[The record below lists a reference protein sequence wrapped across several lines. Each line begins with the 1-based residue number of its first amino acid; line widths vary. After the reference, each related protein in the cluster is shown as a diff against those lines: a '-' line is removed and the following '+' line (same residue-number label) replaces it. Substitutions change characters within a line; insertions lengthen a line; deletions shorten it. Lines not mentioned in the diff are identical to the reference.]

1 MPSPILTPRR
11 EFLKTS
17 ATAIVLSTLGTHFL
31 RADETTLDPVLRQLI
46 QANDESVP
54 PLLAQQESRLGH
66 RWIGGLPDKH
76 GMHTVGVTNLMLSK
90 LAAAACSPSSKYFKS
105 EALLAPMRAGIRYL
119 LAAQHPDGTIDY
131 YETNF
136 HSPPDLA
143 FNLEIAC
150 PTCLGLR
157 ASGVP
162 ALVALSDELGVFIT
176 RAAIAIAQ
184 GGIHTPNHRWVVCSA
199 LAWAHTVHPHPSYVA
214 RIDQW
219 LAEEID
225 LDPDGQY
232 TEKSTT
238 VYSAIVD
245 RALITVARLLNRPEL
260 YAPVRKNLEMMFYY
274 VHPDGEVVTEASRR
288 QDRNQRTTMERYYYA
303 YRTLAL
309 LDGNGRFA
317 AMCQQIERGASP
329 SHPGELADY
338 LAEPA
343 FGRPLPPAI
352 PLPTDYAKL
361 FTYSSLARI
370 RRGQASGT
378 ILGNNTTLFSFH
390 KGAAILDAM
399 RLATAFFGKGQFTSE
414 TLEVINGRYILRQ
427 VLDGPYFQ
435 PLTKAQISAGEHTKM
450 APNGTLSN
458 HSRALRAR
466 SNVQSLEAVISIG
479 ESAGKFD
486 LAISVHGTDEV
497 PVVIELVFRHGGV
510 LQGVEP
516 IPNMT
521 DAFMLRQN
529 TGRYVSGPDT
539 IEFGPGQ
546 ADHHYTQV
554 RGALPKAEG
563 SSVYLTGMT
572 PFDFTLKIS

>member
-1 MPSPILTPRR
+1 MPTPRR
-11 EFLKTS
+11 DFLKTS
-17 ATAIVLSTLGTHFL
+17 AAAMLLTTLGAQIL
-31 RADETTLDPVLRQLI
+31 RAGEITTDPILLQLI
-46 QANDESVP
+46 QANDEQIP
-54 PLLAQQESRLGH
+54 PFLAQQESRLGH
-66 RWIGGLPDKH
+66 RWIGGILDNH
-76 GMHTVGVTNLMLSK
+76 GIHTVAATNGMLSK
-90 LAAAACSPSSKYFKS
+90 LAAAVCSPSSKYFKS
-105 EALLAPMRAGIRYL
+105 ETLIASLRAGIRYIL
-119 LAAQHPDGTIDY
+119 KAQHPDGTIDY
-131 YETNF
+131 YATNF

-143 FNLEIAC
+143 FNLEVAC
-150 PTCLGLR
+150 PTCLLLR
-157 ASGVP
+157 ASAMP
-162 ALVALSDELGVFIT
+162 ALIALSDELGVFIT
-176 RAAIAIAQ
+176 RAAVAIAQ

-199 LAWAHTVHPHPSYVA
+199 LAWAYTVHPHPSYPA

-219 LAEEID
+219 LAEGID

-238 VYSAIVD
+238 VYSPIVD

-260 YAPVRKNLEMMFYY
+260 YEPVRKNLEMMFYY

-288 QDRNQRTTMERYYYA
+288 QDRNQRTTMGRYYYA

-317 AMCQQIERGASP
+317 AMCQQIERGARP
-329 SHPGELADY
+329 SHPGDLADY
-338 LAEPA
+338 LAEPELL
-343 FGRPLPPAI
+343 RPLPTATS
-352 PLPTDYAKL
+352 LPTDYAKL

-378 ILGNNTTLFSFH
+378 ILGNHTTLFSFH
-390 KGAAILDAM
+390 KGSAVLDAV

-427 VLDGPYFQ
+427 KLDGPYFQ
-435 PLTKAQISAGEHTKM
+435 PLTKEQISAGEHTKM
-450 APNGTLSN
+450 APNGTLAN
-458 HSRALRAR
+458 HSRALRTR
-466 SNVQSLEAVISIG
+466 SNVQSLEAVVSIG

-486 LAISVHGTDEV
+486 LAISVHGTDAV
-497 PVVIELVFRHGGV
+497 PVVIELIFRHGGV
-510 LQGVEP
+510 LHGVVP
-516 IPNMT
+516 IPNMA
-521 DAFMLRQN
+521 DAFILNQG
-529 TGRYVSGPDT
+529 TGRYVSGNDT

-546 ADHHYTQV
+546 ADHTYTQV

>member
-1 MPSPILTPRR
+1 MPSRILTPRR

-46 QANDESVP
+46 QANDESIA

-66 RWIGGLPDKH
+66 RWIGGLPDKN
-76 GMHTVGVTNLMLSK
+76 GMHTVGATNLMLSK
-90 LAAAACSPSSKYFKS
+90 LAAAACSPSSKYFES
-105 EALLAPMRAGIRYL
+105 ETLIAPMQAAIRYL

-131 YETNF
+131 YATNF

-150 PTCLGLR
+150 PTCLLLR
-157 ASGVP
+157 ASAVP
-162 ALVALSDELGVFIT
+162 AIVALSGELGVFIT
-176 RAAIAIAQ
+176 RAAAAIAH

-199 LAWAHTVHPHPSYVA
+199 LAWAHTVQPDPSYVA

-238 VYSAIVD
+238 VYSPIVD
-245 RALITVARLLNRPEL
+245 RSLITVARLLNRPEL
-260 YAPVRKNLEMMFYY
+260 YQPVRKNLEMMLYY

-288 QDRNQRTTMERYYYA
+288 QDRNQRSTMSRYYYA

-317 AMCQQIERGASP
+317 AMCQQIEQGASP
-329 SHPGELADY
+329 SHPGALDDY
-338 LAEPA
+338 LAEPGFA
-343 FGRPLPPAI
+343 RALPPAI

-390 KGAAILDAM
+390 KGAAILDAV

-414 TLEVINGRYILRQ
+414 TLTLSNGRYILRQ

-435 PLTKAQISAGEHTKM
+435 PLTKEQISAGEHTKM

-458 HSRALRAR
+458 NSRALRIR
-466 SNVQSLEAVISIG
+466 SNVQTLEAVVSIG

-497 PVVIELVFRHGGV
+497 PVVIELVFRRGGE
-510 LQGVEP
+510 LRGVAP
-516 IPNMT
+516 LPKIA
-521 DAFMLRQN
+521 DAFILSQG
-529 TGRYVSGPDT
+529 TGRYTRGNDT
-539 IEFGPGQ
+539 IEFGPGK
-546 ADHHYTQV
+546 ADHTYTQV
-554 RGALPKAEG
+554 HGALPKG
-563 SSVYLTGMT
+563 DGPSVYLTGMT